1 MLKVVII
8 DANSITRNLLS
19 TLLIAGGHDV
29 VGTSNTSDA
38 NLARAIKLAP
48 QVLCVDIGE
57 ASDQNFGIIDML
69 REALPKA
76 LIFLVSGNMDSALVQ
91 GGAQRGLH
99 GFIVKPF
106 NPLTVQTVIRNAILK
121 IARQLQTRPVP
132 ATETSAS
139 TDTSADLLP
148 GTTSTDTTT

>member
-29 VGTSNTSDA
+29 IGDSNTSDA
-38 NLARAIKLAP
+38 GLAKAIKLEP
-48 QVLCVDIGE
+48 QIICIDIGE
-57 ASDQNFGIIDML
+57 ASDQGFGKLDLL

-76 LIFLVSGNMDSALVQ
+76 LIFLVSGNMDSGLVQ
-91 GGAQRGLH
+91 GAAQRGVH

-106 NPLTVQTVIRNAILK
+106 NPVTVQTAIRNAIIK
-121 IARQLQTRPVP
+121 IARQRQATP
-132 ATETSAS
+132 ATSSETSAP
-139 TDTSADLLP
+139 TDKSA
-148 GTTSTDTTT
+148 GTVP

>member
-19 TLLIAGGHDV
+19 TLLVAGGHDV

-38 NLARAIKLAP
+38 SLARAIKLAP

-69 REALPKA
+69 RKALPKA

-121 IARQLQTRPVP
+121 IARQLHAKPVN
-132 ATETSAS
+132 ATETFEAPDQP
-139 TDTSADLLP
+139 TDLLP
-148 GTTSTDTTT
+148 GTTSTGTAT